1 MASVQGWGRLTWGSG
16 AWNEY
21 APVEATGE
29 GLTSSTEDVTVVTD
43 QIISVSLDELT
54 STAGNAVGTGIA
66 NATPGGNELEWKP
79 IGTYIVQSDYIFPI
93 TGDYV
98 TSYDGDVT
106 TTVEIRAGW
115 NRSKDITTG
124 AAIGWGDQQ
133 WGASGG
139 SYAVSLDELTATS
152 GTGSTVT
159 TDQII
164 TIDVSEASYE
174 LESSIGSYS
183 ITADAT
189 ITVVAASEPELDTY
203 TGDAGITI
211 VAASEPEL
219 DVTTGS
225 VSIAIS
231 PGVYPTAAGMT
242 SAVGDVGTSI
252 FVTGVSA
259 TASEGDVTQETSYMA
274 PSEEATTSVGSV
286 NIQTDV
292 VFTITGVS
300 ATSSTGTLGG
310 IFWSQVDDSNSSL
323 TWKEVHKAA

>member
-43 QIISVSLDELT
+43 QVISVSLNELT
-54 STAGNAVGTGIA
+54 STAGNAVATGIA

-79 IGTYIVQSDYIFPI
+79 IGTYVVQSDFIFPI
-93 TGDYV
+93 TG
-98 TSYDGDVT
+98 TSATSSEGDVT

-139 SYAVSLDELTATS
+139 SYAVTGEDLTATS

-159 TDQII
+159 TDQILSP
-164 TIDVSEASYE
+164 TAEG
-174 LESSIGSYS
+174 LTTSIGTYS
-183 ITADAT
+183 I
-189 ITVVAASEPELDTY
+189 

-219 DVTTGS
+219 DATTGS
-225 VSIAIS
+225 VNISIS
-231 PGVYPTAAGMT
+231 PTVEPAGQVAT
-242 SAVGDVGTSI
+242 SAVGDVLTSI

-259 TASEGDVTQETSYMA
+259 TASEGDATQETSYMA
-274 PSEEATTSVGSV
+274 PSEEATTSVGTV

-292 VFTITGVS
+292 TFTLTGVS
-300 ATSSTGTLGG
+300 ATIGTGTLGG

>member
-1 MASVQGWGRLTWGSG
+1 MASGQGWGRLTWGSG
-16 AWNEY
+16 AWDEY
-21 APVEATGE
+21 APVDATGN

-54 STAGNAVGTGIA
+54 STAGNAVATGIA

-93 TGDYV
+93 TG
-98 TSYDGDVT
+98 TSATSSEGDVT
-106 TTVEIRAGW
+106 TSVEIRAGW
-115 NRSKDITTG
+115 NRSEDITTG

-139 SYAVSLDELTATS
+139 SYAVTGEDLTATS

-159 TDQII
+159 TDQILSP
-164 TIDVSEASYE
+164 TAEG
-174 LESSIGSYS
+174 LTSSIGTYS
-183 ITADAT
+183 I
-189 ITVVAASEPELDTY
+189 

-219 DVTTGS
+219 DSYTGS
-225 VSIAIS
+225 VAIS
-231 PGVYPTAAGMT
+231 ISPTVEPAGQVGT
-242 SAVGDVGTSI
+242 SAVGDVLTSI

-259 TASEGDVTQETSYMA
+259 TASEGDATQETSYMA
-274 PSEEATTSVGSV
+274 PSEEATTSVGQV
-286 NIQTDV
+286 NV
-292 VFTITGVS
+292 EGSAVFTITGVS

-310 IFWSQVDDSNSSL
+310 IFWSVVDDSNSAL
-323 TWKEVHKAA
+323 TWKEVA

>member
-16 AWNEY
+16 AWDEY
-21 APVEATGE
+21 APVDATGN

-54 STAGNAVGTGIA
+54 STAGNAVATGIA

-93 TGDYV
+93 TG
-98 TSYDGDVT
+98 TSATSSEGDVT
-106 TTVEIRAGW
+106 TSVEIRAGW
-115 NRSKDITTG
+115 NRSEDITTG

-139 SYAVSLDELTATS
+139 SYALTGEDLTATS

-159 TDQII
+159 TDQILSP
-164 TIDVSEASYE
+164 TAEG
-174 LESSIGSYS
+174 LTSSIGTYS
-183 ITADAT
+183 I
-189 ITVVAASEPELDTY
+189 

-219 DVTTGS
+219 DSYTGS
-225 VSIAIS
+225 VAIS
-231 PGVYPTAAGMT
+231 ISPTVEPAGQVGT
-242 SAVGDVGTSI
+242 SAVGDVLTSI

-259 TASEGDVTQETSYMA
+259 TASEGDATQETSYMA
-274 PSEEATTSVGSV
+274 PSEEATTSVGQV
-286 NIQTDV
+286 NV
-292 VFTITGVS
+292 EGSAVFTITGVS

-310 IFWSQVDDSNSSL
+310 IFWSVVDDSNSAL
-323 TWKEVHKAA
+323 TWKEVA

>member
-43 QIISVSLDELT
+43 QIITIDVASTNELT
-54 STAGNAVGTGIA
+54 STAGNAVATGIA
-66 NATPGGNELEWKP
+66 NATPGGNELEWQP

-93 TGDYV
+93 TG
-98 TSYDGDVT
+98 TSATSSEGDVT

-124 AAIGWGDQQ
+124 ATIGWGDQQ

-139 SYAVSLDELTATS
+139 SYAVTGEDLTATS

-159 TDQII
+159 TNQILSP
-164 TIDVSEASYE
+164 TAEG
-174 LESSIGSYS
+174 LTSSIGTYS
-183 ITADAT
+183 ITADAEV
-189 ITVVAASEPELDTY
+189 TVVAASEPELDAD
-203 TGDAGITI
+203 TGD
-211 VAASEPEL
+211 
-219 DVTTGS
+219 
-225 VSIAIS
+225 VSISIS
-231 PGVYPTAAGMT
+231 PTVEPAGQVAT
-242 SAVGDVGTSI
+242 SSVGDVLTSI

-274 PSEEATTSVGSV
+274 PSEEATTAVGTV

-292 VFTITGVS
+292 SFTLTGVS
-300 ATSSTGTLGG
+300 ATIGTGTLGG
-310 IFWSQVDDSNSSL
+310 IFWSQVDDSNSSISW
-323 TWKEVHKAA
+323 TEVHKAA

>member
-43 QIISVSLDELT
+43 QVISVSLDELT
-54 STAGNAVGTGIA
+54 STAGNVVATGIA

-79 IGTYIVQSDYIFPI
+79 IGTYVVQSDFIFPI
-93 TGDYV
+93 TG
-98 TSYDGDVT
+98 TSATSSEGDVT

-139 SYAVSLDELTATS
+139 SYAVTGEDLTATS
-152 GTGSTVT
+152 GTGSTGT
-159 TDQII
+159 TDQILSP
-164 TIDVSEASYE
+164 TAEG
-174 LESSIGSYS
+174 LTTSIGTYS
-183 ITADAT
+183 I
-189 ITVVAASEPELDTY
+189 

-219 DVTTGS
+219 DATTGS
-225 VSIAIS
+225 VNISIS
-231 PGVYPTAAGMT
+231 PTVEPAGQVAT
-242 SAVGDVGTSI
+242 SAVGDVLTSI

-259 TASEGDVTQETSYMA
+259 TASEGDATQETSYMA
-274 PSEEATTSVGSV
+274 PSEEATTSVGTV

-292 VFTITGVS
+292 TFTITGVS
-300 ATSSTGTLGG
+300 VTSSTGTLGG
-310 IFWSQVDDSNSSL
+310 IFWSEVDDSNSSL
-323 TWKEVHKAA
+323 SWTEVHKAA

>member
-16 AWNEY
+16 AWDEY
-21 APVEATGE
+21 APVDATGN

-54 STAGNAVGTGIA
+54 STAGNAVATGIA

-93 TGDYV
+93 TG
-98 TSYDGDVT
+98 TSATSSEGDVT
-106 TTVEIRAGW
+106 TSVEIRAGW
-115 NRSKDITTG
+115 NRSEDITTG

-139 SYAVSLDELTATS
+139 SYAVTGEDLTATS

-159 TDQII
+159 TDQILSP
-164 TIDVSEASYE
+164 TAEG
-174 LESSIGSYS
+174 LTSSIGTYS
-183 ITADAT
+183 I
-189 ITVVAASEPELDTY
+189 

-219 DVTTGS
+219 DSYTGS
-225 VSIAIS
+225 VAIS
-231 PGVYPTAAGMT
+231 ISPTVEPAGQVGT
-242 SAVGDVGTSI
+242 SAVGDVLTSI

-259 TASEGDVTQETSYMA
+259 TASEGDATQETSYMA
-274 PSEEATTSVGSV
+274 PSEEATTSVGQV
-286 NIQTDV
+286 NV
-292 VFTITGVS
+292 EGSAVFTITGVS

-310 IFWSQVDDSNSSL
+310 IFWSVVDDSNSGL
-323 TWKEVHKAA
+323 TWKEVA

>member
-43 QIISVSLDELT
+43 QVISVSLDELT
-54 STAGNAVGTGIA
+54 STAGNVVATGIA

-79 IGTYIVQSDYIFPI
+79 IGTYVVQSDFIFPI
-93 TGDYV
+93 TG
-98 TSYDGDVT
+98 TSATSSEGDVT

-164 TIDVSEASYE
+164 TISVPSPYE
-174 LESSIGSYS
+174 LESSIGTYS
-183 ITADAT
+183 I
-189 ITVVAASEPELDTY
+189 

-211 VAASEPEL
+211 VAASEPDL
-219 DVTTGS
+219 DATTGS
-225 VSIAIS
+225 VNISIS
-231 PGVYPTAAGMT
+231 PTVEPAGQVAT
-242 SAVGDVGTSI
+242 SAVGDVLTSI

-259 TASEGDVTQETSYMA
+259 TASEGDATQETSYMA
-274 PSEEATTSVGSV
+274 PSEEATTSVGTV

-292 VFTITGVS
+292 TFTLTGVS

-323 TWKEVHKAA
+323 TWTEVHKAA

>member
-43 QIISVSLDELT
+43 QVISVSLDELT
-54 STAGNAVGTGIA
+54 STAGNAVATGIA

-79 IGTYIVQSDYIFPI
+79 IGTYVVQSDFIFPI
-93 TGDYV
+93 TGTDA
-98 TSYDGDVT
+98 TSYEGDVT

-164 TIDVSEASYE
+164 TISVPSPYE
-174 LESSIGSYS
+174 LESSIGTYS
-183 ITADAT
+183 I
-189 ITVVAASEPELDTY
+189 

-219 DVTTGS
+219 DATTGS
-225 VSIAIS
+225 VNISIS
-231 PGVYPTAAGMT
+231 PTVEPAGQVAT
-242 SAVGDVGTSI
+242 SAVGDVLTSI

-259 TASEGDVTQETSYMA
+259 TASEGDATQETSYMA
-274 PSEEATTSVGSV
+274 PSEEATTSVGTV

-292 VFTITGVS
+292 TFTLTGVS

>member
-43 QIISVSLDELT
+43 QIITIDVASTNELT
-54 STAGNAVGTGIA
+54 STAGNAVATGIA
-66 NATPGGNELEWKP
+66 NATPGGNELEWQP

-93 TGDYV
+93 TG
-98 TSYDGDVT
+98 TSATSSEGDVT

-124 AAIGWGDQQ
+124 ATIGWGDQQ

-139 SYAVSLDELTATS
+139 SYAVTGEDLTATS

-159 TDQII
+159 TNQILSP
-164 TIDVSEASYE
+164 TAEG
-174 LESSIGSYS
+174 LTSSIGTYS
-183 ITADAT
+183 ITADAEV
-189 ITVVAASEPELDTY
+189 TVVAASEPELDAD
-203 TGDAGITI
+203 TGD
-211 VAASEPEL
+211 
-219 DVTTGS
+219 
-225 VSIAIS
+225 VSISIS
-231 PGVYPTAAGMT
+231 PTVEPAGQVAT
-242 SAVGDVGTSI
+242 SSVGDVLTSI

-259 TASEGDVTQETSYMA
+259 TASEGDVIQETSYMA
-274 PSEEATTSVGSV
+274 PSEEAETDVGSV
-286 NIQTDV
+286 SIQTDV
-292 VFTITGVS
+292 SFTLTGVS

-310 IFWSQVDDSNSSL
+310 IFWSQVDDSNSSISW
-323 TWKEVHKAA
+323 TEVHKAA

>member
-43 QIISVSLDELT
+43 QVISVSLDELT
-54 STAGNAVGTGIA
+54 STAGNAVATGIA

-79 IGTYIVQSDYIFPI
+79 IGTYVVQSDFIFPI
-93 TGDYV
+93 TG
-98 TSYDGDVT
+98 TSATSSEGDVT

-139 SYAVSLDELTATS
+139 SYAVTGEDLTATS

-159 TDQII
+159 TDQILSP
-164 TIDVSEASYE
+164 TAEG
-174 LESSIGSYS
+174 LTTSIGTYS
-183 ITADAT
+183 I
-189 ITVVAASEPELDTY
+189 

-219 DVTTGS
+219 DATTGS
-225 VSIAIS
+225 VNISIS
-231 PGVYPTAAGMT
+231 PTVEPAGQVAT
-242 SAVGDVGTSI
+242 SAVGDVLTSI

-259 TASEGDVTQETSYMA
+259 TASEGDATQETSYMA
-274 PSEEATTSVGSV
+274 PSEEATTSVGTV

-292 VFTITGVS
+292 TFTLTGVS

>member
-1 MASVQGWGRLTWGSG
+1 MASVQGWGRQAWGDG
-16 AWNEY
+16 NWNEFGPI
-21 APVEATGE
+21 PVTGI
-29 GLTSSTEDVTVVTD
+29 GLTASTDDVTVTTD
-43 QIISVSLDELT
+43 QVISVSLDELT
-54 STAGNAVGTGIA
+54 STAGNVVATGIA
-66 NATPGGNELEWKP
+66 VATPAGNELEWKP
-79 IGTYIVQSDYIFPI
+79 IGTYVVQSDFIFPI
-93 TGDYV
+93 TGNFA
-98 TSYDGDVT
+98 TSFEGDVT

-124 AAIGWGDQQ
+124 AAIGWGNQQ

-139 SYAVSLDELTATS
+139 SYAVTGEDLTATS

-164 TIDVSEASYE
+164 SVSLDK
-174 LESSIGSYS
+174 LESSIGTYS
-183 ITADAT
+183 I
-189 ITVVAASEPELDTY
+189 

>member
-21 APVEATGE
+21 APVDATGT
-29 GLTSSTEDVTVVTD
+29 GLTSSTTTPTVVTD
-43 QIISVSLDELT
+43 QVITVTAEGLT
-54 STAGNAVGTGIA
+54 STAGDAVGTGIA

-93 TGDYV
+93 TG
-98 TSYDGDVT
+98 TSATSSEGDVT
-106 TTVEIRAGW
+106 TSVEIRAGW
-115 NRSKDITTG
+115 NRSEDITTG
-124 AAIGWGDQQ
+124 ASIGWGDQQ

-139 SYAVSLDELTATS
+139 SYALTGEDLTATS

-159 TDQII
+159 TDQILSP
-164 TIDVSEASYE
+164 TANG
-174 LESSIGSYS
+174 LTTSIGTYS
-183 ITADAT
+183 I
-189 ITVVAASEPELDTY
+189 

-219 DVTTGS
+219 DAYTGS
-225 VSIAIS
+225 VAIGIS

-242 SAVGDVGTSI
+242 SAVGDVLTSI

-259 TASEGDVTQETSYMA
+259 TASEGDATQETTYMA
-274 PSEEATTSVGSV
+274 PSEEATTSVGTV
-286 NIQTDV
+286 NIETHV
-292 VFTITGVS
+292 TFTITGVS

-310 IFWSQVDDSNSSL
+310 IFWSVVDDSNSAL
-323 TWKEVHKAA
+323 TWKEVA

>member
-43 QIISVSLDELT
+43 QVISVSLDELT
-54 STAGNAVGTGIA
+54 STAGNAVATGIA
-66 NATPGGNELEWKP
+66 IATPGGNELEWKP
-79 IGTYIVQSDYIFPI
+79 IGTYVVQSDFIFPI
-93 TGDYV
+93 TGTDA
-98 TSYDGDVT
+98 TSYEGDVT

-164 TIDVSEASYE
+164 TISVPSPYE
-174 LESSIGSYS
+174 LESSIGTYS
-183 ITADAT
+183 I
-189 ITVVAASEPELDTY
+189 

-219 DVTTGS
+219 DATTGS
-225 VSIAIS
+225 VNISIS
-231 PGVYPTAAGMT
+231 PTVEPAGQVAT
-242 SAVGDVGTSI
+242 SAVGDVLTSI

-259 TASEGDVTQETSYMA
+259 TASEGDATQETSYMA
-274 PSEEATTSVGSV
+274 PSEEATTSVGTV

-292 VFTITGVS
+292 TFTITGVS
-300 ATSSTGTLGG
+300 VTSSTGTLGG
-310 IFWSQVDDSNSSL
+310 IFWSEVDDSNSSL
-323 TWKEVHKAA
+323 SWTEVHKAA

>member
-43 QIISVSLDELT
+43 QVISVSLDELT
-54 STAGNAVGTGIA
+54 STAGNAVATGIA

-79 IGTYIVQSDYIFPI
+79 IGTYVVQSDFIFPI
-93 TGDYV
+93 TG
-98 TSYDGDVT
+98 TSATSSEGDVT

-139 SYAVSLDELTATS
+139 SYAVTGEDLTATS

-159 TDQII
+159 TDQILSP
-164 TIDVSEASYE
+164 TAEG
-174 LESSIGSYS
+174 LTTSIGTYS
-183 ITADAT
+183 I
-189 ITVVAASEPELDTY
+189 

-219 DVTTGS
+219 DATTGS
-225 VSIAIS
+225 VNISIS
-231 PGVYPTAAGMT
+231 PTVEPAGQVAT
-242 SAVGDVGTSI
+242 SAVGDVLTSI

-259 TASEGDVTQETSYMA
+259 TASEGDATQETSYMA
-274 PSEEATTSVGSV
+274 PSEEATTSVGTV

-292 VFTITGVS
+292 TFTLTGVS

-323 TWKEVHKAA
+323 TLKEVHKAA

>member
-43 QIISVSLDELT
+43 QVISVSLDELT
-54 STAGNAVGTGIA
+54 STAGNAVATGIA

-79 IGTYIVQSDYIFPI
+79 IGTYVVQSDFIFPI
-93 TGDYV
+93 TG
-98 TSYDGDVT
+98 TSATSSEGDVT

-164 TIDVSEASYE
+164 TISVPSPYE
-174 LESSIGSYS
+174 LESSIGTYS
-183 ITADAT
+183 I
-189 ITVVAASEPELDTY
+189 

-219 DVTTGS
+219 DATTGS
-225 VSIAIS
+225 VNISIS
-231 PGVYPTAAGMT
+231 PTVEPAGQVAT
-242 SAVGDVGTSI
+242 SAVGDVLTSI

-259 TASEGDVTQETSYMA
+259 TASEGDATQETSYMA
-274 PSEEATTSVGSV
+274 PSEEATTSVGTV

-292 VFTITGVS
+292 TFTLTGVS

>member
-43 QIISVSLDELT
+43 QVISVSLDELT

-79 IGTYIVQSDYIFPI
+79 IGTYVVQSDFIFPI
-93 TGDYV
+93 TG
-98 TSYDGDVT
+98 TSATSSEGDVT

-139 SYAVSLDELTATS
+139 SYALTGEDLTATS

-159 TDQII
+159 TDQILSP
-164 TIDVSEASYE
+164 TAEG
-174 LESSIGSYS
+174 LTTSIGTYS
-183 ITADAT
+183 I
-189 ITVVAASEPELDTY
+189 

-219 DVTTGS
+219 DATTGS
-225 VSIAIS
+225 VDISIS
-231 PGVYPTAAGMT
+231 PTVEPAGQVAT

-259 TASEGDVTQETSYMA
+259 TASEGDATQETSYMA
-274 PSEEATTSVGSV
+274 PSEEATTSVGTV

-292 VFTITGVS
+292 TFTLTGVS

>member
-43 QIISVSLDELT
+43 QVISVSLDELT
-54 STAGNAVGTGIA
+54 STAGNVVATGIA

-79 IGTYIVQSDYIFPI
+79 IGTYVVQSDFIFPI
-93 TGDYV
+93 TGTDA
-98 TSYDGDVT
+98 TSYEGDVT

-124 AAIGWGDQQ
+124 AAIGWGDQL

-164 TIDVSEASYE
+164 TISVPSPYE
-174 LESSIGSYS
+174 LESSIGTYS
-183 ITADAT
+183 I
-189 ITVVAASEPELDTY
+189 

-219 DVTTGS
+219 DATTGS
-225 VSIAIS
+225 VNISIS
-231 PGVYPTAAGMT
+231 PTVEPAGQVAT
-242 SAVGDVGTSI
+242 SAVGDVLTSI

-259 TASEGDVTQETSYMA
+259 TASEGDATQETSYMA
-274 PSEEATTSVGSV
+274 PSEEATTSVGTV

-292 VFTITGVS
+292 TFTLTGVS

>member
-1 MASVQGWGRLTWGSG
+1 MASVQGWGRQAWGDG
-16 AWNEY
+16 NWNEFGPI
-21 APVEATGE
+21 PVTGI
-29 GLTSSTEDVTVVTD
+29 GLTASTDDVTVTTD
-43 QIISVSLDELT
+43 QVISVSLDELT
-54 STAGNAVGTGIA
+54 STAGNAVATGIA

-79 IGTYIVQSDYIFPI
+79 IGTYVVQSDFIFPI
-93 TGDYV
+93 TGTDA
-98 TSYDGDVT
+98 TSFEGDVT

-115 NRSKDITTG
+115 NRAKDITTG
-124 AAIGWGDQQ
+124 ATIGWGDQQ

-139 SYAVSLDELTATS
+139 SYAVSLNELTATS

-159 TDQII
+159 TDQNIS
-164 TIDVSEASYE
+164 VS
-174 LESSIGSYS
+174 LNRLDSSIGTYS
-183 ITADAT
+183 I
-189 ITVVAASEPELDTY
+189 

-219 DVTTGS
+219 DATTGS
-225 VSIAIS
+225 VDISIS
-231 PGVYPTAAGMT
+231 PTVEPAGQVAT
-242 SAVGDVGTSI
+242 SAVGDVLTSI

-274 PSEEATTSVGSV
+274 PSEEASTSVGTL

>member
-43 QIISVSLDELT
+43 QVISVSLDELT
-54 STAGNAVGTGIA
+54 STAGNAVATGIA
-66 NATPGGNELEWKP
+66 IATPGGNELEWKP
-79 IGTYIVQSDYIFPI
+79 IGTYVVQSDFIFPI
-93 TGDYV
+93 TGTDA
-98 TSYDGDVT
+98 TSYEGDVT

-164 TIDVSEASYE
+164 SVSLDE
-174 LESSIGSYS
+174 LESSIGTFS
-183 ITADAT
+183 ITGDAG
-189 ITVVAASEPELDTY
+189 ITVVAASEPELD
-203 TGDAGITI
+203 A
-211 VAASEPEL
+211 
-219 DVTTGS
+219 TTGS
-225 VSIAIS
+225 VDISIS
-231 PGVYPTAAGMT
+231 PTVEPAGQVAT
-242 SAVGDVGTSI
+242 SAVGDVLTSI

-274 PSEEATTSVGSV
+274 PSEEATTSVGTV

-292 VFTITGVS
+292 TFTLTGVS

-323 TWKEVHKAA
+323 TWTEVHKAA